1 MSSKAMSRSNS
12 AKQRLGSSTS
22 GDESGRAQWSQ
33 QAYSLE
39 DIAQTFTLPLVVR
52 CQATSV
58 LTRRDSPLPL
68 NLAHP
73 VLLYSQRTVRKLLAR
88 NVLLD
93 PRTQRYTETDETI
106 VIPSDYPGK
115 DTSLWVCRGRG
126 GGKGGVC
133 WGGGGGNLSVP
144 VCVLGDVLFCY
155 VRSIAVGEGGRLEKK
170 TPNQMRISH
179 VDDDDDDNRDDNN
192 DDGGGGA

>member
-12 AKQRLGSSTS
+12 AKQRLVSSTS
-22 GDESGRAQWSQ
+22 STGVEEGGRAQWSQ

-93 PRTQRYTETDETI
+93 SRTQRYTETDETI
-106 VIPSDYPGK
+106 VIPSDYPGEA
-115 DTSLWVCRGRG
+115 TC
-126 GGKGGVC
+126 
-133 WGGGGGNLSVP
+133 VP
-144 VCVLGDVLFCY
+144 VSYTHLTLPT
-155 VRSIAVGEGGRLEKK
+155 RSLV
-170 TPNQMRISH
+170 
-179 VDDDDDDNRDDNN
+179 
-192 DDGGGGA
+192 